1 MDEAQL
7 IRAAQSGDAEAFK
20 MLFETHKK
28 KIYALAYQ
36 YTKNVEDTEDIFQ
49 DTFIKTFQSLNKFR
63 TDEQTNFFSWLY
75 RIGINCSI
83 DFIRKNKKRKENAA
97 GEMDIQNIAGP
108 EDNQS
113 PDRRQRDREIREST
127 EAVLKTIAPRQRMV
141 FILRHYQ
148 QMSIKEISEYLNCTE
163 GSVKKQLFRAV
174 ETFKKRLKHL
184 IPENSYGL

>member
-1 MDEAQL
+1 MNEAQL
-7 IRAAQSGDAEAFK
+7 IRDAQSGDTEAFK
-20 MLFETHKK
+20 MLFERHKK

-36 YTKNVEDTEDIFQ
+36 YTRNAEDTEDIFQ
-49 DTFIKTFQSLNKFR
+49 DTFIKTYNFLNKFR
-63 TDEQTNFFSWLY
+63 TDENTNFSSWLY

-83 DFIRKNKKRKENAA
+83 DFIRKNKKRREHAA

-148 QMSIKEISEYLNCTE
+148 QMSIKEISEYLN
-163 GSVKKQLFRAV
+163 
-174 ETFKKRLKHL
+174 
-184 IPENSYGL
+184 